1 MAVPAELCAGREPAA
16 EADRADEPRRSVL
29 RARCD
34 GRQIIDIGS
43 GRVTATYN
51 LYNNETRVVA
61 FDANKGHPEDAKYQ
75 APDARIPPQIHY

>member
-1 MAVPAELCAGREPAA
+1 
-16 EADRADEPRRSVL
+16 
-29 RARCD
+29 
-34 GRQIIDIGS
+34 
-43 GRVTATYN
+43 VTATYN